1 MKHNKRY
8 TTTSKKSDSSAMTAI
23 YDIVFDFLFSP
34 YWEPSENR
42 IQPKYY
48 SSFSF
53 EFSNLLSDSAE
64 AGVGFSYRNQSYDL
78 LCKLNVFYMKCNTGL
93 KWDNLSSYKNWKQNK
108 KLFNWV
114 FKQVRFHLGIIAKSC
129 F

>member
-1 MKHNKRY
+1 
-8 TTTSKKSDSSAMTAI
+8 MTAI

-64 AGVGFSYRNQSYDL
+64 ASVGFSYRNQSYDL
-78 LCKLNVFYMKCNTGL
+78 LCKLNVFYMKCNIGL
-93 KWDNLSSYKNWKQNK
+93 KWDNLSSYKNWKQSK

-114 FKQVRFHLGIIAKSC
+114 FKQVRFHLGIIA
-129 F
+129 